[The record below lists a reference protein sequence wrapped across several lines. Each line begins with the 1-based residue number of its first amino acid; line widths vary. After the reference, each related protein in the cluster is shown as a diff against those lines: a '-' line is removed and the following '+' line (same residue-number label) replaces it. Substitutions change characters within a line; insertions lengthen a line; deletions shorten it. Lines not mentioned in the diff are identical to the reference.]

1 VPAMIMCVRT
11 ECSDPASAGLAVD
24 SARREAWLIELPDD
38 ATLMIPVCSAHA
50 DVLSVPAG
58 WMIHD
63 NRDDAGSALFA
74 DRSVPEAPAR
84 ATVTRLDH
92 RRARRSTKLEEPTLF
107 GSNTTPTD
115 SEIESQTPEEEPP
128 SQSDDDAW
136 TGRAGAH
143 HSEML
148 DVDDA
153 TPLLARA
160 FRSSQAS

>member
-1 VPAMIMCVRT
+1 VPAMVTCART
-11 ECSDPASAGLAVD
+11 ECSDLASVGLAVD
-24 SARREAWLIELPDD
+24 SIRREAWLVDLPDD
-38 ATLMIPVCSAHA
+38 ATLMIPICTTHA
-50 DVLSVPAG
+50 DALSVPAG

-74 DRSVPEAPAR
+74 DRSVAEAPAK

-107 GSNTTPTD
+107 GSNAAPTD
-115 SEIESQTPEEEPP
+115 SDIESQTPEEEPP
-128 SQSDDDAW
+128 SRTDDAW
-136 TGRAGAH
+136 TGHAGTH
-143 HSEML
+143 PSEL
-148 DVDDA
+148 LEVDDA